1 MQLKPHQE
9 RVVTEQKELT
19 EKLEKL
25 TAFALTPTFAAL
37 SAPEQERLSRQH
49 FVMTQYVNVLGERI
63 AAFE

>member
-9 RVVTEQKELT
+9 RVVTEQKELA

-25 TAFALTPTFAAL
+25 TAFIFTPTFAAL
-37 SAPEQERLSRQH
+37 SAPEQERLNRQYGI
-49 FVMTQYVNVLGERI
+49 MEQYVKVLGERI